1 MKTDLSAQPDLI
13 LFLIGEE
20 LKSCRLAQG
29 LEQAGFDYSPFQ
41 PHLDSAIL
49 AALGLTD
56 ERDETY
62 AFYFRVMEEHA
73 MKLEP
78 KNDSVIQEALAVYQ
92 ILVARQK
99 G

>member
-1 MKTDLSAQPDLI
+1 MKPDLSAQPDLV

-29 LEQAGFDYSPFQ
+29 LDLAGFDYSPFQ

-62 AFYFRVMEEHA
+62 AFYFGVMEEHA
-73 MKLEP
+73 KKIDQHNET
-78 KNDSVIQEALAVYQ
+78 VAREALNVYR
-92 ILVARQK
+92 ILMAHK
-99 G
+99 KD

>member
-1 MKTDLSAQPDLI
+1 MKPDLSAQPDLV

-20 LKSCRLAQG
+20 LKSCRLARG
-29 LEQAGFDYSPFQ
+29 LEQAGFDYSPFH

-49 AALGLTD
+49 TALGLTD

-62 AFYFRVMEEHA
+62 TFYFRVMEEHA
-73 MKLEP
+73 QKIDQHSET
-78 KNDSVIQEALAVYQ
+78 IAREAMNVYRILAG
-92 ILVARQK
+92 RKK